1 MGLTEYLDQILDWHR
16 RYDTPVAWEIQPGLS
31 RDEILTRIKHLP
43 FKMSH
48 EFMELYQWR
57 NGVRIDATSGDPS
70 LFEFHRFLPLEEVLE
85 DFKMSY
91 PIYKSFYELADWLPV
106 FQDPAGDGYGLFK
119 VTSSAES
126 AQVVFL
132 MEGEGVQIV
141 FDSLTQMMRTIV
153 SCFEADVFTWRASEM
168 ETDFEAMGEV
178 AARLNP
184 NIRYWR
190 DYNAGG

>member
-1 MGLTEYLDQILDWHR
+1 LDWHR

-132 MEGEGVQIV
+132 MEGEGVQVV
-141 FDSLTQMMRTIV
+141 FDSLTQMMKTIV